1 MQLKYISKYEYIFTL
16 TNQMTLTMSRAQAS
30 HDEPENKGDTQFWL
44 QGCIPI
50 ANVEVLLL

>member
-30 HDEPENKGDTQFWL
+30 HDEPENKGDIQFWL
-44 QGCIPI
+44 QGCIPV